1 MKKTTLALGLCLA
14 LATTA
19 GAQKQGGISASMLQQ
34 IEKSQGSTATNK
46 ALFNA
51 VASNRIDNLAK
62 NFSNRNTFDTH
73 FSVETTKQSI
83 HDQKSSGRCWM
94 FSSFNVFRAD
104 FARHHADSLSVEFS
118 HDYLFFYDQLEKA
131 NLMLQGVID
140 NAKKPMDDV
149 RVQFFFKNPLN
160 DGGTFCGAADLAPKY
175 GLVPKSVQ
183 PETFSAENTSKIS
196 SLISSKLREYGLE
209 LRKMVADGKKAQA
222 IDARKTEMLSTVY
235 RMLAMA
241 LGEPVK
247 EFTYQFRN
255 RSGEPVGEPR
265 RYTPLEFYNETVG
278 HKLAGTF
285 IMVMNDPRRP
295 NHKTYEVEY
304 DRHVY
309 DGTNWKYLN
318 LPMEDIAKLAIAS
331 LKDGKKMYSS
341 YDVGKQFD
349 RELGYLD
356 TENFDYASLFSTT
369 FPMNKADRIATF
381 DSGSTHAMTL
391 VAVDLDKDGNPLKWK
406 VENSWGPN
414 NGAQGCLIMSNRWFN
429 EYMFRLVVDKKYVP
443 ENLQKEFEQKPVMV
457 MPEDPLFGED
467 D

>member
-34 IEKSQGSTATNK
+34 IEKSQCSTATNK

-255 RSGEPVGEPR
+255 RCGEPVGEPR

-295 NHKTYEVEY
+295 YHKTYEVEY

>member
-235 RMLAMA
+235 RMLSMA

-255 RSGEPVGEPR
+255 RCGEPVGEPR

-278 HKLAGTF
+278 HQLAGTF

-295 NHKTYEVEY
+295 YHKTYEVEY

-318 LPMEDIAKLAIAS
+318 LPMEEIAKLAIAS

>member
-34 IEKSQGSTATNK
+34 IEKSQGSTAMNK

-209 LRKMVADGKKAQA
+209 LRKMVADGKKAQT

-255 RSGEPVGEPR
+255 RCGEPVGEPR

-295 NHKTYEVEY
+295 YHKTYEVEY

>member
-209 LRKMVADGKKAQA
+209 LRKMVANGKKAQA

-255 RSGEPVGEPR
+255 RCGEPVGEPR

-278 HKLAGTF
+278 HQLAGTF

-295 NHKTYEVEY
+295 YHRTYEVEY

-331 LKDGKKMYSS
+331 LKDGKKVYSS

>member
-255 RSGEPVGEPR
+255 RCGEPVGEPR

-278 HKLAGTF
+278 HKLVGTF

-295 NHKTYEVEY
+295 YHKTYEVEY

>member
-34 IEKSQGSTATNK
+34 IEKSQGSTATSK

-222 IDARKTEMLSTVY
+222 IEARKTEMLSTVY
-235 RMLAMA
+235 HMLAMA

-295 NHKTYEVEY
+295 YHKTYEVEY

>member
-196 SLISSKLREYGLE
+196 SLVSSKLREYGLE

-255 RSGEPVGEPR
+255 RCGEPVGEPR

-278 HKLAGTF
+278 HQLAGTF

-295 NHKTYEVEY
+295 YHKTYEVEY

>member
-19 GAQKQGGISASMLQQ
+19 GAQKQGGISALMLQQ

-295 NHKTYEVEY
+295 YHKTYEVEY

>member
-255 RSGEPVGEPR
+255 RCGEPVGEPR

-278 HKLAGTF
+278 HQLAGTF

-295 NHKTYEVEY
+295 YHKTYEVEY

-356 TENFDYASLFSTT
+356 TANFDYASLFSTT

>member
-34 IEKSQGSTATNK
+34 IEKSQGSNATNK

-209 LRKMVADGKKAQA
+209 LRKMVANGKKAQA

-295 NHKTYEVEY
+295 YHKTYEVEY

>member
-19 GAQKQGGISASMLQQ
+19 GAQKHGGISASMLQQ

-265 RYTPLEFYNETVG
+265 CYTPLEFYNETVG

-295 NHKTYEVEY
+295 YHKTYEVEY

-414 NGAQGCLIMSNRWFN
+414 NGAHGCLIMSNRWFN

>member
-209 LRKMVADGKKAQA
+209 LRKMVADGKKVQA

-278 HKLAGTF
+278 HQLAGTF

-295 NHKTYEVEY
+295 YHKTYEVEY

>member
-265 RYTPLEFYNETVG
+265 RYTPIEFYNETVG

-295 NHKTYEVEY
+295 YHRTYEVEY

>member
-34 IEKSQGSTATNK
+34 IEKSQGSNATNK

-175 GLVPKSVQ
+175 GLVPRSVQ

-255 RSGEPVGEPR
+255 RCGEPVGEPR

-295 NHKTYEVEY
+295 YHKTYEVEY

>member
-73 FSVETTKQSI
+73 FSVEITKQSI

-255 RSGEPVGEPR
+255 RCGEPVGEPR

-278 HKLAGTF
+278 HQLAGTF

-295 NHKTYEVEY
+295 YHKTYEVEY